1 MKRERERKYKKMKC
15 KWLRNEERE
24 NNKRIKMNEILIKL
38 KQKQWEINKKKKFE
52 WMKLG
57 NIEKSKSEKKVRF

>member
-1 MKRERERKYKKMKC
+1 MKRERKYKKMKC
-15 KWLRNEERE
+15 KSLRNEERE